1 MSQKWIPR
9 NIDKEELWDDYQK
22 LLNENI
28 QPKVPCEQLS
38 GVHTKYDG
46 LLNNYN
52 QIREVY
58 HRLQDDC
65 LKLQNNP
72 CYTHKRRIEIIHKL
86 SRYNKN
92 GFKLAIDDDT
102 PESLAYY
109 AFEELSKSNYINWF
123 KKLCKITD
131 EANEIENL
139 TQMNEKLRENDHNE
153 DSDKNDAS
161 LLSQLFIYVC
171 CMKQNSENFD
181 DSIKIIN
188 SIIWYFYSSELKSIK
203 QYHMY
208 FCIHF

>member
-1 MSQKWIPR
+1 M
-9 NIDKEELWDDYQK
+9 
-22 LLNENI
+22 
-28 QPKVPCEQLS
+28 
-38 GVHTKYDG
+38 
-46 LLNNYN
+46 
-52 QIREVY
+52 
-58 HRLQDDC
+58 
-65 LKLQNNP
+65 KLQNNP

-92 GFKLAIDDDT
+92 GFKKAIDDDT

-109 AFEELSKSNYINWF
+109 AFGELSKYNYINWF

-171 CMKQNSENFD
+171 CMKRNSENFD
-181 DSIKIIN
+181 DSIKIIKELYMYYILSIVKKNSFEAMNITNN
-188 SIIWYFYSSELKSIK
+188 SIL
-203 QYHMY
+203 
-208 FCIHF
+208 